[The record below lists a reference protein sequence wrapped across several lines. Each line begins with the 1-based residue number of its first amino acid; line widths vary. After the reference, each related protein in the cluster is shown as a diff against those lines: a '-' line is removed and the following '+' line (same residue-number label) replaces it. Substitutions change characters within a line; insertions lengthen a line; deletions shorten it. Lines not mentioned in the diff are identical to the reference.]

1 MNKIIAIDGPSG
13 AGKSTIARELS
24 ARLGYEYLDTGAF
37 YRAVALKLKQSGIGQ
52 NASDQQIGD
61 VLRDTR
67 FEFTDGELL
76 LDTVSV
82 STAIRTPEI
91 GMLASVFSARKVVR
105 DSLISVI
112 RTCVQDKDVVAEGR
126 DTTTVVFPQAWLKLY
141 ITAST
146 DVRVRR
152 RFKQL
157 RDYQIETD
165 LHEATDDIIKR
176 DQRDSE
182 RELAPL
188 AKAQDAVVID
198 TSDMDIEEVLQG
210 ILRIVADR

>member
-1 MNKIIAIDGPSG
+1 MNRIIAIDGPSG

-24 ARLGYEYLDTGAF
+24 VRLDYEYLDTGAF
-37 YRAVALKLKQSGIGQ
+37 YRAAALKLKKSGIEQ
-52 NASDQQIGD
+52 YDSDQQIGD

-67 FEFTDGELL
+67 FEFIDGQLY
-76 LDTVSV
+76 LDAVSV

-91 GMLASVFSARKVVR
+91 GMLASVFSAKKVVR
-105 DSLISVI
+105 ESLITVI

-188 AKAQDAVVID
+188 VKAVDAIVID
-198 TSDMDIEEVLQG
+198 TSDMSIEGALQE
-210 ILRIVADR
+210 ILKIVADR